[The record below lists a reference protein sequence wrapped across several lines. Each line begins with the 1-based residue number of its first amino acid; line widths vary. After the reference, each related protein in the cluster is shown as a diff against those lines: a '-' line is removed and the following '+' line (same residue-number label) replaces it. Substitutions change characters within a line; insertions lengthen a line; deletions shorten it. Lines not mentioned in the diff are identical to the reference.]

1 MAHSSARLTV
11 GGRLLLIE
19 RIVVEGWPVAQ
30 AAGAQGISRATAYK
44 WWKRWRVAGARGLA
58 DRSSAPHARP
68 RALAQGLVEAIVGLR
83 RRQAW
88 GPHRIAWELGLPRS
102 TVYGVLRRLG
112 LNRLAAL
119 DRTTRRPI
127 RYVREHPGELLHL
140 DIKPLGRIPPG
151 GGKRLQPG
159 WPDTRA
165 GYQSPAG
172 RGLGFEYVHVAV
184 DDASRWAYAE
194 VLPDERAATAAA
206 FLGRV
211 VAAFAAQDI
220 QVERVLTDNGSC
232 YRAHAFA
239 RAACQLGVRP
249 KRTRPYRPQTNGKA
263 EAFIRT
269 LLREWAYLRPY
280 FANAD
285 RRAALPAWLHTY
297 NYQRPHTGLDGR
309 TPAQRLG
316 VNNLSGKNS

>member
-1 MAHSSARLTV
+1 MAHVSARLTV

-19 RIVVEGWPVAQ
+19 RIEVEGWPVAQ
-30 AAGAQGISRATAYK
+30 AARAQGISRATAYK
-44 WWKRWRVAGARGLA
+44 WWGRWRATGARGLV
-58 DRSSAPHARP
+58 DRSSAPHRRP

-83 RRQAW
+83 HGQAW

-127 RYVREHPGELLHL
+127 RYVREHPGELVHL

-159 WPDTRA
+159 WSDTRA

-184 DDASRWAYAE
+184 DDASRWAYVE
-194 VLPDERAATAAA
+194 VLPDERAHSAVG
-206 FLGRV
+206 FLRRV
-211 VAAFAAQDI
+211 VAAFAAQGTHV
-220 QVERVLTDNGSC
+220 QRVLTDNGSC
-232 YRAHAFA
+232 YRARAFA
-239 RAACQLGVRP
+239 RAARQLGVRP

-269 LLREWAYLRPY
+269 LLREWAYVRPY
-280 FANAD
+280 HANAA
-285 RRAALPAWLHTY
+285 RRAALPAWLHAY
-297 NYQRPHTGLDGR
+297 NHQRPHTGLDGR